1 MDKNPQVR
9 SFFWPILLV
18 GVGIIWLL
26 RNLGFIPQ
34 FSLGAI
40 LQFWPLLLIVLGLDI
55 LFSRRFPWIGTAV
68 GLIAVAAIVVYLVSG
83 PSLGLN
89 TGSTVLNETFSEPSQ
104 GTSTVKYV
112 FDTASSPVNISV
124 LDEDDKELI
133 LANFTHRGVINFDVS
148 GTKEKTVHISEDFE
162 NSTWLNWD
170 FSFDRLKW
178 DIALNPN
185 VPADVKLNG
194 GSGSI
199 DMDLR
204 GLSLNTL
211 ALDLGSGSSDLWL
224 PQSSQE
230 YEAEIESGSGS
241 VTIDLPEETSLIL
254 SLDTGSGS
262 TSVNLPSDAA
272 VRIEVMDDG
281 SGSLSLPDGLTK
293 SSDSAKYSIGAW
305 QTADFTDSENQV
317 IIKIKGQGSGSISI
331 D

>member
-1 MDKNPQVR
+1 MEKNPQYR

-55 LFSRRFPWIGTAV
+55 LFSKRFPWIGTAV
-68 GLIAVAAIVVYLVSG
+68 GLLAVAAIVVYLVSG

-89 TGSTVLNETFSEPSQ
+89 TGSTVLKETFSEPSQ

-124 LDEDDKELI
+124 LDEEDKELI
-133 LANFTHRGVINFDVS
+133 LADFIHRGVINFDVS
-148 GTKEKTVHISEDFE
+148 GTQDKTVHISEDFE

-170 FSFDRLKW
+170 FSFERLKW
-178 DIALNPN
+178 DIALSPN

-211 ALDLGSGSSDLWL
+211 ALDLGSGSSDIWL
-224 PQSSQE
+224 PQSGQE

-241 VTIDLPEETSLIL
+241 VSIDLPEETPLIL

-262 TSVNLPSDAA
+262 TSVNLPSDAS

-293 SSDSAKYSIGAW
+293 SNDSAKYSIGAW
-305 QTADFTDSENQV
+305 QTADFEVSDNQV

>member
-1 MDKNPQVR
+1 MEKNPQVR

-26 RNLGFIPQ
+26 RNLGYIPH

-68 GLIAVAAIVVYLVSG
+68 GLLAVAAVVVYLVSG

-112 FDTASSPVNISV
+112 IDSASSPVNISV
-124 LDEDDKELI
+124 LDEGDAELI
-133 LANFTHRGVINFDVS
+133 LADFTHRGVINFDVS
-148 GTKEKTVHISEDFE
+148 GVQDNTVHISEDFE
-162 NSTWLNWD
+162 NTTWLNWD
-170 FSFDRLKW
+170 FSFDRLQW
-178 DIALNPN
+178 DIGLSPN
-185 VPADVKLNG
+185 VPAELRLNG

-199 DMDLR
+199 EMDLR
-204 GLSLNTL
+204 GLSLNSL
-211 ALDLGSGSSDLWL
+211 ALDLGSGSSDIRL

-241 VTIDLPEETSLIL
+241 VSIDIPKDTSMTL

-262 TSVNLPSDAA
+262 TSVNLPSNAA
-272 VRIEVMDDG
+272 IRIEVMDDG
-281 SGSLSLPDGLTK
+281 SGSLSLPDDLTK

-305 QTADFTDSENQV
+305 QTADFAQADKQI